1 MGLSVLHT
9 GNGRADGVEDGALN
23 LQGGHGPGL
32 GSQLVRQGGVVG
44 ERPVLLHGVADDGQV
59 LEAGQSLLE
68 PAGALGVRLL
78 QEPQKQVGGGDL
90 EVDGNVEAV
99 GVTVDDVK
107 PAPAGIVGVRFIA
120 GVDDGAVERGLQ
132 ADLGLNIVGAL
143 ADLESGVLTALPDP
157 DPACTGDD
165 GPGDEEGGQDR
176 GQLLEGHIAPHEVV
190 LVGAVGRTLAIHI
203 VLVQDDLRRC
213 PIPIALVTQGR
224 HGAPGDH
231 LTGAVP
237 DQGVAGCE
245 DLG

>member
-1 MGLSVLHT
+1 MGLNVLDT
-9 GNGRADGVEDGALN
+9 GDGRADGVEDGALN

-32 GSQLVRQGGVVG
+32 GAQLVGQGGVVG
-44 ERPVLLHGVADDGQV
+44 ERPVLLHGVTDDGQV

-68 PAGALGVRLL
+68 PSGAFGVRLL

-107 PAPAGIVGVRFIA
+107 PAPADVVGVRFVA

-132 ADLGLNIVGAL
+132 ADLGLDVVGAL
-143 ADLESGVLTALPDP
+143 ADLESGALTALPDP
-157 DPACTGDD
+157 DPAGTDED
-165 GPGDEEGGQDR
+165 GPGDEEGDQDR
-176 GQLLEGHIAPHEVV
+176 GQLLEGHITPHEVV
-190 LVGAVGRTLAIHI
+190 LVGAVGRTLAIHV
-203 VLVQDDLRRC
+203 VLVQDDLRRR

-237 DQGVAGCE
+237 DQGVAGGE